1 MDIQYDLIIIGGGP
15 AGMTAA
21 IYAGRAGL
29 NVAMM
34 EKEAPGGKMIKTDI
48 ICNYPGFTEIEG
60 VSLSMNMFE
69 HAQESN
75 TEYLY
80 GDIEKVE
87 KIGDVMH
94 VTSNDGQIYTSLAVI
109 AATGTVERTLGFPE
123 DDMLLGR
130 GLSYCAVCD
139 GAFYKQKE
147 VLVIGGGNSA
157 LEEALY
163 LTQFVD
169 KVKLVIR
176 RDVFRADVLVQQQV
190 LDNPKIEVIK
200 KHLPHSYMISED
212 GKLAG
217 ITFKNVDTGELV
229 DIDSS
234 GCFPYIGADPATSY
248 LEDLDILD
256 PEGYIVANER
266 MHTKVP
272 GLFGAG
278 DIIVKHLR
286 QIVTAASD
294 GSIAAQEAFYY
305 IQALKSK
312 ES

>member
-1 MDIQYDLIIIGGGP
+1 
-15 AGMTAA
+15 MTAA

-29 NVAMM
+29 KVGMI
-34 EKEAPGGKMIKTDI
+34 EKEAPGGKMIKTDV
-48 ICNYPGFTEIEG
+48 ICNYPGYTKVAG
-60 VSLSMNMFE
+60 HTLSMNMFD
-69 HAQESN
+69 HTQESG

-80 GDIEKVE
+80 GDIQKVE
-87 KIGDVMH
+87 KIDDVMH
-94 VTSNDGQIYTSLAVI
+94 ITSADGQVFTSLAVI

-123 DDMLLGR
+123 DDQLLGR

-176 RDVFRADVLVQQQV
+176 RDVFRADVLVQKQV

-200 KHLPHSYMISED
+200 KHVPQGYVISDD

-217 ITFKNVDTGELV
+217 ITFKNLETGELV
-229 DIDSS
+229 DIDSH
-234 GCFPYIGADPATSY
+234 GCFPYIGADPATEY
-248 LEDLDILD
+248 LKNLDILD
-256 PEGYIVANER
+256 KEGYIITDER
-266 MHTKVP
+266 MQTSIP
-272 GLFGAG
+272 GLFAAG
-278 DIIVKHLR
+278 DIIVKNLR
-286 QIVTAASD
+286 QIVTAAGD

>member
-1 MDIQYDLIIIGGGP
+1 MDVQYDLIIIGGGP

-29 NVAMM
+29 KVAMM

-48 ICNYPGFTEIEG
+48 ICNYPGYKEIEG
-60 VSLSMNMFE
+60 VTLSMNMFE
-69 HAQESN
+69 HSQESEA
-75 TEYLY
+75 EYLY
-80 GDIEKVE
+80 GDVTKIETVDDT
-87 KIGDVMH
+87 KIIH
-94 VTSNDGQIYTSLAVI
+94 TEDGSKYTCLAVI

-123 DDMLLGR
+123 DELLLGR

-163 LTQFVD
+163 LTQFAS

-176 RDVFRADVLVQQQV
+176 RDVFRGDELAQRQV
-190 LDNPKIEVIK
+190 LNNPKIEVIK

-212 GKLAG
+212 NKLKG
-217 ITFKNVDTGELV
+217 VTFLNRDTEELV
-229 DIDSS
+229 DISAD
-234 GCFPYIGADPATSY
+234 GLFPYIGADPASSY
-248 LEDLDILD
+248 LEGLDILD
-256 PEGYIVANER
+256 EEGHLIVNDR
-266 MHTKVP
+266 MQTDIP

-278 DIIVKHLR
+278 DLIVKHLR
-286 QIVTAASD
+286 QIVTAAGD

-305 IQALKSK
+305 IQAIKSK